1 MKRNPAPVADPPPD
15 TVTRLLDAAEIV
27 FSEHGYVKTSL
38 RAIAQRAEINH
49 ALINYHFKNKSG
61 LYRAVFE
68 RRGGTMMQERSAL
81 LAQAK
86 ATAGR
91 GPVPLRDVIYAFVY
105 PPLRM
110 ANDDGP
116 GGRAFVKLQAR
127 LHTEPKELEHSLRAR
142 LYDEVT
148 LKFVAELGRS
158 APHLSHAAICWRL
171 TFVMGVYLYVSS
183 DTGRLEFI
191 SQGRCRG
198 TNLKQALPEILEFCE
213 RGFCR

>member
-1 MKRNPAPVADPPPD
+1 MKSDTVAVADAPD
-15 TVTRLLDAAEIV
+15 TVTRFLDAAEIL

-38 RAIAQRAEINH
+38 RAIAERAQINH

-68 RRGGTMMQERSAL
+68 RRGGTMMQERTAL
-81 LAQAK
+81 LAAAK
-86 ATAGR
+86 AVAGKA
-91 GPVPLRDVIYAFVY
+91 PIPLRDVIYAFVY

-127 LHTEPKELEHSLRAR
+127 LHTEPKELEHALRAR

-148 LKFVAELGRS
+148 LKFVAELRRS
-158 APHLSHAAICWRL
+158 APHLGHAAICWRL
-171 TFVMGVYLYVSS
+171 TFVMGVYIYVSS

-198 TNLKQALPEILEFCE
+198 TNLKQALPEILDFCE
-213 RGFCR
+213 RGFSQ